1 MCKEGDFLGKKIYG
15 TVIAVVLAV
24 ILATVAAVVMINNS
38 GNKENE
44 SNLLVND
51 TTANYSEAT
60 ENTVVKPT
68 SQKYVDTQP
77 VITEVTEPATM
88 SVYSTATEATM
99 TVSVATEAISVPVAT
114 EIATAATTEIEYMP
128 TTPTTEE
135 DSEIVFE
142 NLIANSGYS
151 VDVINSLGIEQLMIV
166 DAYGTQADVYLFS
179 YNDGL
184 WSSEEV
190 ECSGFVGNGGV
201 GEKQSEND
209 NVTPSGLYSIGDA
222 FYTAEQPTTWLNTF
236 RITENTYWINDPE
249 SSMYNQKVE
258 GEQNK
263 DWNTAQHMIE
273 NNGYKYG
280 FVINYNTDPINKGK
294 GSAVFV
300 HCGEEATSGSVVLS
314 EKNIL
319 AYLEIMNFSKNPHI
333 LIF

>member
-1 MCKEGDFLGKKIYG
+1 MGKKIYG
-15 TVIAVVLAV
+15 TVIVVVLAV
-24 ILATVAAVVMINNS
+24 ILATVATVVMINHF

-51 TTANYSEAT
+51 TTASYLETT
-60 ENTVVKPT
+60 ENTVVKPK
-68 SQKYVDTQP
+68 SQEYVDTQP
-77 VITEVTEPATM
+77 VETEVTDPATM

-99 TVSVATEAISVPVAT
+99 TVSVATEVISVPIVT
-114 EIATAATTEIEYMP
+114 EPVTVATTEIEH
-128 TTPTTEE
+128 TPTEPFTEIS
-135 DSEIVFE
+135 SEIVFE

-151 VDVINSLGIEQLMIV
+151 VDVINSLGIEQLMVV
-166 DAYGTQADVYLFS
+166 DAYGTQADIYLFS
-179 YNDGL
+179 YNNGL
-184 WSSEEV
+184 WSSEKV

-201 GEKQSEND
+201 GEKQSEGD

-222 FYTAEQPTTWLNTF
+222 FYTAEQPITWLNTF

-280 FVINYNTDPINKGK
+280 FVINYNTNPINKGK

-300 HCGEEATSGSVVLS
+300 HCGEEATNGSVVLP
-314 EKNIL
+314 EKDIL